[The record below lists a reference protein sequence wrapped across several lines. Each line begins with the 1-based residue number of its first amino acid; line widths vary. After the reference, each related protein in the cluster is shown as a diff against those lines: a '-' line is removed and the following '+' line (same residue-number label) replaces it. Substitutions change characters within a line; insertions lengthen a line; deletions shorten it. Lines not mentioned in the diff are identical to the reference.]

1 MSFDAPDPGVGD
13 LSCCR
18 GVQRKMP
25 VYRSDRR
32 GVTRAIGADDKRACN
47 IRCRAILQTSSP
59 KRWSSDPPPDHRRC
73 GWSVCRW
80 LWQQPDGLVDCELP
94 NLAGA
99 PCRVGWKH
107 PASRAR
113 LQRRGRRRPLRRGP
127 LLPTWGPLS
136 AGTPQF
142 SDKAAQAYKKALTMK
157 PKYRSAMFNLAIVDT
172 PNQPQSALNLYNE
185 LLLQNPKDA
194 NVSFN
199 LGLLLIA
206 QNQPVPGHAA
216 LKRAISLD
224 SALAARVPAGIT
236 P

>member
-1 MSFDAPDPGVGD
+1 
-13 LSCCR
+13 
-18 GVQRKMP
+18 
-25 VYRSDRR
+25 
-32 GVTRAIGADDKRACN
+32 
-47 IRCRAILQTSSP
+47 
-59 KRWSSDPPPDHRRC
+59 
-73 GWSVCRW
+73 
-80 LWQQPDGLVDCELP
+80 
-94 NLAGA
+94 
-99 PCRVGWKH
+99 
-107 PASRAR
+107 
-113 LQRRGRRRPLRRGP
+113 
-127 LLPTWGPLS
+127 
-136 AGTPQF
+136 
-142 SDKAAQAYKKALTMK
+142 MK

-194 NVSFN
+194 NASFN